1 MESNQI
7 NYIKTDA
14 NRLINEQHIR
24 WIEKINECL
33 EVCTKSSGCRYVGGD
48 THRICKFKSFDS
60 YNKLNQHFE

>member
-1 MESNQI
+1 MESNQV

-24 WIEKINECL
+24 CL

-48 THRICKFKSFDS
+48 THRICKFKNFDS
-60 YNKLNQHFE
+60 YDKLNKHFE